1 MQKSGEQA
9 GKRGSRHLTENGAT
23 LIVGFTKMNHL
34 EEVVEA
40 LEVELGGNERQRLEE
55 VYMHLGEPVLMR

>member
-1 MQKSGEQA
+1 M
-9 GKRGSRHLTENGAT
+9 
-23 LIVGFTKMNHL
+23 IVGFTKMNHL